1 MIVGSAL
8 NTSRV
13 CTATAGSRVSPDY
26 KPDGSPNG
34 MQRRVGRKRR
44 CHPTFLSLSSRC
56 QQTFFGYLNTF
67 LNTLLQ

>member
-34 MQRRVGRKRR
+34 MQRRVGRKGR
-44 CHPTFLSLSSRC
+44 CHPTLTPAPADILWI
-56 QQTFFGYLNTF
+56 LNTF

>member
-8 NTSRV
+8 STSRV

-34 MQRRVGRKRR
+34 MQRRVGSKGR
-44 CHPTFLSLSSRC
+44 CHPTLTASQGRLSLDS
-56 QQTFFGYLNTF
+56 NTF